1 MTADDDALTG
11 IHAVAE
17 QLGVTPRTLRLYEDK
32 GLIHPVRVGN
42 NRAYGHRDIVR
53 MRLILRGKRLG
64 FSLREIQEFLDL
76 YAETDQKEQMRTL
89 AARCRSRIDTLN
101 LQRQALDQTVAELEE
116 LEKTALAHLDERRG
130 GVAQRPA

>member
-76 YAETDQKEQMRTL
+76 YAEPDQKEQMRTL

-116 LEKTALAHLDERRG
+116 LERTALAHLDDRRG
-130 GVAQRPA
+130 GVG